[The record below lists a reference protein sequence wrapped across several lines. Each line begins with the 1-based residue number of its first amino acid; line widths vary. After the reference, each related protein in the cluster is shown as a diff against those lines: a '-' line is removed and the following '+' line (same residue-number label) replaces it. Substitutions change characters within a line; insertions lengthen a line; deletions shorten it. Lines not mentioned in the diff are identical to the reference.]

1 MTHIIQ
7 ILPMSSVVQ
16 FFDTQ
21 LEAYQV
27 RIWQSWNRSL
37 GRWMLDIENQTLGMK
52 SYGIVMN
59 QGTDMLNQ
67 SGRLDLQALVLT
79 NMSRIVGLEA
89 EADTLGDALQLVYMD
104 LDTYNEFILQGA
116 IVGRDVYR
124 VGV

>member
-7 ILPMSSVVQ
+7 ILPTTSVVQ

-21 LEAYQV
+21 LETYNV

-89 EADTLGDALQLVYMD
+89 DADTLGDALVLVYMD

-116 IVGRDVYR
+116 IVGREVYR
-124 VGV
+124 VGG